1 MGNHSFTTPKAGPY
15 QAQDG
20 EDVWLERYF
29 RGKQHGF
36 FVEVGAYDGIVLSN
50 TYFFGQAGWR
60 GILVEPN
67 PAKARLCRA
76 NRPESQVV
84 ECAAVAPGGPA
95 EVELLDVLGGE
106 VYSTLVPSEFNLE
119 RLREFGL
126 SSRTVLVPARTLDS
140 ILEEAAAPAID
151 FVSIDVEGAELDVLQ
166 GFDIARWRPGLVMI
180 ESATARPPEIRRY
193 FVRNGY
199 AYLRSVGFNDVYE
212 PTPASVPFGDRQ
224 AVVAAIDVVRYRARK
239 TLPAVRER
247 ARVRSRLR
255 ARGLLE

>member
-1 MGNHSFTTPKAGPY
+1 MGDHSFTTPKAGAY

-20 EDVWLERYF
+20 EDLWLDGYF
-29 RGKQHGF
+29 GGKQHGF

-67 PAKARLCRA
+67 PSKARLCRA
-76 NRPESQVV
+76 NRPESRVF
-84 ECAAVAPGGPA
+84 ECAAVAPETPA
-95 EVELLDVLGGE
+95 DVELLDVLDGE

-126 SSRTVLVPARTLDS
+126 SSRNVCVPARTLDS

-151 FVSIDVEGAELDVLQ
+151 FVSIDVEGAELGVLQ
-166 GFDIARWRPGLVMI
+166 GFDIARWHPRLVMI
-180 ESATARPPEIRRY
+180 ECATARSPAIRRY

-199 AYLRSVGFNDVYE
+199 AYLRSVGFNDVYA
-212 PTPASVPFGDRQ
+212 PASASVPFGDRQ
-224 AVVAAIDVVRYRARK
+224 AVAATIDMVRYRARK
-239 TLPAVRER
+239 TLPAARQR
-247 ARVRSRLR
+247 ARIRSRLR
-255 ARGLLE
+255 ARGLLK